1 MGVGLEA
8 GLTIDAMAEELGAL
22 IDRADAASL
31 PGDVDELA
39 DALAGLGERLLA
51 MRPFIPDKK
60 TALPGNW
67 TAFLKH
73 WRSEKRRVG
82 NACVST
88 SMSVWALYKKK
99 KKTIT

>member
-1 MGVGLEA
+1 MEAQHRKVFEARANLIWSVTTPQARRGHFAMGVGLEA

-51 MRPFIPDKK
+51 MRPFISDKQH
-60 TALPGNW
+60 ALPGNW
-67 TAFLKH
+67 
-73 WRSEKRRVG
+73 RSE
-82 NACVST
+82 
-88 SMSVWALYKKK
+88 
-99 KKTIT
+99 